1 MGFVGLCV
9 DEGLLLRTKIN
20 LQMVADAAAVAGAA
34 EYVSGNWSAAAKDA
48 AGQNGVNCAATGVT
62 CTVSIGTTA
71 HASAVSVYVSRPQ
84 TTYFGALY
92 GYKTMTVG
100 ARAAAGLVSGQV
112 CMTALDTSATAPKGY
127 GITVNG
133 SGNSGGIVASQ
144 CSVYDDAD
152 ASLNGNH
159 QEITAA
165 SVGIAGTVKGN
176 GTTSPAPVTGLIPVP
191 DPLKNYWPL
200 LKFSASKGSLNV
212 NKGTVSPGV
221 YKDFSASGSAT
232 LQPGL
237 YVIQG
242 KLNLNV
248 TSATG
253 VTFYVDS
260 ANGGT
265 LSCNGNKCGFNGNI
279 TSPSLGTTPGG
290 SCSFASGCNG
300 LLLWDTETT
309 SFPTTVTIASVKLS
323 GIIYAPTSTFTLGG
337 STTATFDADI
347 VAGAYVINGD
357 VSITNYARNAGAAS
371 PFNSAALME

>member
-1 MGFVGLCV
+1 MGA
-9 DEGLLLRTKIN
+9 LLRAKIN
-20 LQMVADAAAVAGAA
+20 LQKVADAAAVAGAA
-34 EYVSGNWSAAAKDA
+34 EYVSGNWSAAAKAA
-48 AGQNGVNCAATGVT
+48 AGQNGVNCSGPGVT
-62 CTVSIGTTA
+62 CTVSVGTTA
-71 HASAVSVYVSRPQ
+71 HPSAVSVYISQPVS
-84 TTYFGALY
+84 TYFGSVF
-92 GYKTMTVG
+92 GYSTMTVG
-100 ARAAAGLVSGQV
+100 AKAAAGLVAGQL
-112 CMTALDTSATAPKGY
+112 CMTALDTSSTAPQGY

-133 SGNSGGIVASQ
+133 TGNAAGIVASQ
-144 CSVYDDAD
+144 CSVYDNAD

-200 LKFSASKGSLNV
+200 PPFTANQGNLNKSSGNV
-212 NKGTVSPGV
+212 NPGV
-221 YKDFSASGSAT
+221 YKNFTVSGSAK
-232 LQPGL
+232 LKGGL

-242 KLNLNV
+242 KLNVNI

-265 LSCNGNKCGFNGNI
+265 LSCNGGQCALNGNLS
-279 TSPSLGTTPGG
+279 SPPLGSSPGG

-309 SFPTTVTIASVKLS
+309 THPTTVNIQSVAFT
-323 GIIYAPTSTFTLGG
+323 GVVYAPAATLTLGG
-337 STTATFDADI
+337 STTASFNADI
-347 VAGAYVINGD
+347 VAGAYVLNGD
-357 VSITNYARNAGAAS
+357 VTITNYAANAGAAS